1 LFGATKRQRLPLG
14 IGRWLQ
20 TVLKRT
26 YFTWL
31 QTAAYGLLPPVAKD
45 QTHAKSPG
53 SYGQKGQ
60 LKELQQDK
68 RKG

>member
-1 LFGATKRQRLPLG
+1 MPAFGR
-14 IGRWLQ
+14 
-20 TVLKRT
+20 
-26 YFTWL
+26 
-31 QTAAYGLLPPVAKD
+31 LPPVAKD

-60 LKELQQDK
+60 LKELYQDK